1 MIVAVDGLVAA
12 GKGTL
17 ARRLAAALGFRHL
30 DTGMIY
36 RAVGARL
43 LAAGID
49 PADPDQAQA
58 AARAL
63 SPADLERPGLRDE
76 AVGRAASIVAAA
88 PAVRAA
94 LVDFQRRF
102 AGQPP
107 GAVLDGR
114 DIGTV
119 ICPEAEVKFF
129 VTAAAGIRA
138 RRRFDELQ
146 ARGESATYAAVL
158 QDLQERDA
166 RDQGRGIAPTK
177 PAEDAIILDTSALS
191 AEEVFAHA
199 LAIVRA
205 RAG

>member
-49 PADPDQAQA
+49 PADPDRAQA

-63 SPADLERPGLRDE
+63 TPADLERPGLRDE

>member
-1 MIVAVDGLVAA
+1 VIVAVDGLVAA

-49 PADPDQAQA
+49 PAATDQAEA

-63 SPADLERPGLRDE
+63 TPADLERPGLRDE

-94 LVDFQRRF
+94 LVEFQRRF

-166 RDQGRGIAPTK
+166 RDQGRGVAPTK

-191 AEEVFAHA
+191 AEEVFARA
-199 LAIVRA
+199 LAIARA
-205 RAG
+205 RVG

>member
-1 MIVAVDGLVAA
+1 VIVAVDGLVAA

-17 ARRLAAALGFRHL
+17 ARRQAAELGFRHL

-63 SPADLERPGLRDE
+63 TPADLERPGLRDE

-166 RDQGRGIAPTK
+166 RDQGRGVAPTK

>member
-1 MIVAVDGLVAA
+1 
-12 GKGTL
+12 
-17 ARRLAAALGFRHL
+17 
-30 DTGMIY
+30 MIY

-63 SPADLERPGLRDE
+63 TPADLERPGLRDE

-166 RDQGRGIAPTK
+166 RDQGRGVAPTK

>member
-1 MIVAVDGLVAA
+1 VIVAVDGLVAA

-63 SPADLERPGLRDE
+63 TPADLERPGLRDE

-166 RDQGRGIAPTK
+166 RDQGRGVAPTK

>member
-166 RDQGRGIAPTK
+166 RDQGRGVAPTK